1 MNAYEKVLLNYNK
14 GYFYSTISQP
24 CEQGHDALQ
33 MITTTTT
40 MMKKGSFK
48 NVNYSKT

>member
-1 MNAYEKVLLNYNK
+1 MNAYEKVLINYNK

-33 MITTTTT
+33 MITTT
-40 MMKKGSFK
+40 MMKKGSFT